1 MTRMII
7 TTALTIIDL
16 QPESQKHNT
25 MTAIKS
31 TIDPSLTL
39 LTYKS
44 GVQYIVYGYAAWL
57 VRATFDDT
65 GSFLK
70 RKYFPETEGKGEK

>member
-1 MTRMII
+1 
-7 TTALTIIDL
+7 
-16 QPESQKHNT
+16 
-25 MTAIKS
+25 MTAIQS

-57 VRATFDDT
+57 VRQTRETRATSDDT
-65 GSFLK
+65 GIFLK
-70 RKYFPETEGKGEK
+70 RKYFPETEGENLDSIDNSNNPHK

>member
-1 MTRMII
+1 
-7 TTALTIIDL
+7 
-16 QPESQKHNT
+16 

-57 VRATFDDT
+57 VRATRATSDDT

-70 RKYFPETEGKGEK
+70 RKYFPETEGENKA